1 MSHTKIEMDVMQ
13 MQLRTMT
20 KLLELQEKQAD
31 ALDRIAK
38 QCEDLMAFLH
48 GTTIEQVESKR
59 REMKKKNKDF
69 QKQVKV
75 NVNGKPTKKG
85 EKEVVLKK
93 GDRIQVW
100 PSSEVEELKDFVE
113 KNTTPIEE

>member
-20 KLLELQEKQAD
+20 KLLELQEIQAD

-48 GTTIEQVESKR
+48 GTTIQQVETKR
-59 REMKKKNKDF
+59 KEMRKKNKGVQMVDNR
-69 QKQVKV
+69 V
-75 NVNGKPTKKG
+75 KPTDKRAPEG
-85 EKEVVLKK
+85 V
-93 GDRIQVW
+93 Q
-100 PSSEVEELKDFVE
+100 ELKDFVE
-113 KNTTPIEE
+113 KSLNS